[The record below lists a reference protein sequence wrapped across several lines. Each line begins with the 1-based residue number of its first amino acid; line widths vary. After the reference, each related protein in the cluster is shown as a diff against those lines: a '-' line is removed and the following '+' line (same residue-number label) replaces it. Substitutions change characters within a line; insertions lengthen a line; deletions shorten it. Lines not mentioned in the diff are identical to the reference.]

1 MGIDFVAG
9 DLLYH
14 AIHGLCR
21 VSETSKSADKDG
33 KETVN
38 YTLVPHIA
46 KSGNQRFGFGAH
58 DLEVSGF
65 HALIT
70 KAEAQAILDYFRK
83 GRIVDLSAQVKL
95 KTVPNYSTDIQTWAL
110 AETLLSCAHD
120 NIAAKDLRRRRTL
133 ERAARG
139 LICEMAHVFQIPIKE
154 AGDQVRKSLECTH
167 KVDPLVLAA
176 IHNADKNHP

>member
-1 MGIDFVAG
+1 MSYDFVAG

-14 AIHGLCR
+14 AVHGLCR

-46 KSGNQRFGFGAH
+46 KSGNQRFAFGAH

-65 HALIT
+65 HTLVS
-70 KAEAQAILDYFRK
+70 KAEAQAILDSFRK
-83 GRIVDLSAQVKL
+83 GRIVNVSDQGKVKPPSSFSSD
-95 KTVPNYSTDIQTWAL
+95 VQTWAL
-110 AETLLSCAHD
+110 AEVLLSCAHD
-120 NIAAKDLRRRRTL
+120 TVAAKDLRKRRTL

-139 LICEMAHVFQIPIKE
+139 LICEFAHVFEVPARE
-154 AGDQVRKSLECTH
+154 AANQVRKSLECSR
-167 KVDPLVLAA
+167 KLDPLVLAA
-176 IHNADKNHP
+176 INNADKS